1 LIRTVTRRS
10 ARGPRLFCFQA
21 ALGNEVVTEAHP
33 VAAGIREASLELRA
47 LRSASAEHAVCCA
60 AALLVGERGPN
71 AWLGQELPISGGTDS
86 R

>member
-1 LIRTVTRRS
+1 
-10 ARGPRLFCFQA
+10 
-21 ALGNEVVTEAHP
+21 
-33 VAAGIREASLELRA
+33 
-47 LRSASAEHAVCCA
+47 VCCA